1 MASFT
6 DLINFSRASVAYSW
20 NSSGNLVSSAVNV
33 PRFDYTPMAG
43 RDPGLLIEPSVT
55 EENRFCIAS
64 TTDYTAVGGA
74 VLTNLTLNA
83 LGQFPGLQIAS
94 GGSVSDYAANGSGK
108 GVSVVAGET
117 RLIEAYYR
125 TGTSGSARFVTYNS
139 TTAQSTVLQGVP
151 GSLVSQTP
159 NAGVV
164 TIVSDDLLR
173 DGVTRRLRMKWVPAA
188 SGTAVL
194 RVGPNSTTPGNNII
208 LLGWFTQ
215 VSNCFTTPIITTG
228 STVTRAAD
236 VVTIKDTGYWL
247 NNTEGSFL
255 GKFRFSYEDT
265 NTGDQVLF
273 FRINESTYTTPGHTV
288 FLGTLGSVTGRLNYT
303 LTTSTTA
310 TTVQG
315 TANDYYPGYNQLV
328 NLGISYE
335 NGVFA
340 LCFNGGTVYSGVP
353 VGAMPDVSTY
363 SLTLGGTSPVTVL
376 SFKHF
381 PMPATA
387 AQLQA
392 ITA

>member
-6 DLINFSRASVAYSW
+6 DLINFSRASVGYYWDA
-20 NSSGNLVSSAVNV
+20 SGNLVQAAVDT

-43 RDPGLLIEPSVT
+43 RDPGLLIEPAVT

-64 TTDYTAVGGA
+64 TTDYTNVGGA

-94 GGSVSDYAANGSGK
+94 GGSVSDYAANASGK
-108 GVSVVAGET
+108 SVPVVAGET
-117 RLIEAYYR
+117 RLIEVYYR

-139 TTAQSTVLQGVP
+139 TTAQSTVIQGTP
-151 GSLVSQTP
+151 GSMVVQTST
-159 NAGVV
+159 AGVV
-164 TIVSDDLLR
+164 TIVSDDVLR
-173 DGVTRRLRMKWVPAA
+173 DGLTRRLRLKWVPAA
-188 SGTAVL
+188 SGALFL
-194 RVGPNSTTPGNNII
+194 RVGPNSTTPGNNIV

-215 VSNCFTTPIITTG
+215 VANCFTTPIITSG
-228 STVTRAAD
+228 STFTRAAD
-236 VVTIKDTGYWL
+236 VVTVKDTGYWF
-247 NNTEGSFL
+247 NNAEGSFL

-265 NTGDQVLF
+265 NTGDQVLL
-273 FRINESTYTTPGHTV
+273 FRLNESAYDTPGHTV
-288 FLGTLGSVTGRLNYT
+288 FIGTLSTVTGRVNYT
-303 LTTSTTA
+303 LETATAA

-315 TANDYYPGYNQLV
+315 TANDYYPGYNQPINV
-328 NLGISYE
+328 GISYE
-335 NGVFA
+335 DGAFA

-353 VGAMPDVSTY
+353 VGSMPDLSAY
-363 SLTLGGTSPVTVL
+363 SLTFGGTAPITIL

-387 AQLQA
+387 ALLQA